1 MTSSKNI
8 PLDLLYIIFDYAYN
22 TPFLADPMIDV
33 GVQKNIQESI
43 PSCFLMSRLP
53 KPEWFNVSNH
63 PPCRRCWSSCNH
75 TNLCPHCLR
84 KLDCILIPSPF
95 QKGNPY
101 YPSHALEPMFP
112 KFSPTIK
119 TFIGLLSG
127 FACKRNHTYK
137 ACALRRAEQLSHAKL
152 GEWNHYYRDFFS
164 KEFLTDPTSFFQG
177 AYPWSKPFIEEVC
190 SQLSKAQF
198 LSFCS
203 PKRP

>member
-1 MTSSKNI
+1 MTTHKNI
-8 PLDLLYIIFDYAYN
+8 PLDVLCIIFAYAYDVL
-22 TPFLADPMIDV
+22 FKDDPMKDV
-33 GVQKNIQESI
+33 DVQKNIQESI
-43 PSCFLMSRLP
+43 PPCFLMSRLP
-53 KPEWFNVSNH
+53 KPDWFKFQEH
-63 PPCRRCWSSCNH
+63 HPCRRCWANCNH
-75 TNLCPHCLR
+75 THVCLNCLR

-101 YPSHALEPMFP
+101 YPSHALEPCFP

-127 FACKRNHTYK
+127 FSCKRNHTYK
-137 ACALRRAEQLSHAKL
+137 ACAVRRAQQLTQAEL

-164 KEFLTDPTSFFQG
+164 KDFLTDPTCFYMG
-177 AYPWSKPFIEEVC
+177 AYPWSKPFIVEVC
-190 SQLSKAQF
+190 SQLSEAQF